1 MKRNLF
7 LTACLVALLSL
18 AMTSAGADPG
28 GTVPVAG
35 ASSELSFTG
44 TFTVAGFVA
53 EGRQLR
59 LEGTLN
65 GPLSSSNGGV
75 EADLSGLVAQ
85 LPVGTV
91 EPACE
96 PPQVTVTTEA
106 TTVTVPGFEPITLEG
121 LALVR
126 PVDPADTTLAG
137 QVCEIA
143 GDLGAHTKLKGRRLA
158 DAVDALNALGGTWQ
172 LSPPPAA

>member
-1 MKRNLF
+1 MKRSLF

-28 GTVPVAG
+28 GIVPIAG
-35 ASSELSFTG
+35 GSSELSFTG
-44 TFTVAGFVA
+44 TFTVARFVA
-53 EGRQLR
+53 EGKQLR

-65 GPLSSSNGGV
+65 GPLSSSNGGI
-75 EADLSGLVAQ
+75 EADLSELVTQ
-85 LPVGTV
+85 LPVATV

-106 TTVTVPGFEPITLEG
+106 ATVTIPGFEAITLQG

-126 PVDPADTTLAG
+126 PVDPADTTLTG

-143 GDLGAHTKLKGRRLA
+143 GDLDAHTKLKGRHLA

-172 LSPPPAA
+172 LSLPPAA